1 MRRILAISGGV
12 DSMTMLD
19 IFVQRFPH
27 EELVVAHFDHGVRK
41 NSSKDAEFVRRRA
54 EKYGID
60 VAIGYGGLGADISE
74 EKARMA
80 RYDFLR
86 KVAAEKEGEIYTAH
100 HLDDLVG
107 SVAINLLRGTG
118 WRGLAVMGATDI
130 HRPFLE
136 DYAKLGLKNPPTK
149 KDLLRYAGD
158 HELCFREDQ
167 TNSWDEYLRNRLY
180 HQVNN
185 FDKKMAIFNLWQK
198 QKNLRERIES
208 LLLEV
213 IPTGTWPR
221 GLLREMDDEVAIEV
235 LRMGLMR
242 QKITATRPQLRN
254 FLKAIREYA
263 PGKYFNLPNDRLVR
277 INKNNFTI

>member
-1 MRRILAISGGV
+1 
-12 DSMTMLD
+12 
-19 IFVQRFPH
+19 
-27 EELVVAHFDHGVRK
+27 
-41 NSSKDAEFVRRRA
+41 
-54 EKYGID
+54 
-60 VAIGYGGLGADISE
+60 
-74 EKARMA
+74 
-80 RYDFLR
+80 
-86 KVAAEKEGEIYTAH
+86 
-100 HLDDLVG
+100 
-107 SVAINLLRGTG
+107 
-118 WRGLAVMGATDI
+118 MGATDI